1 MRLARNCARAV
12 CRIVVSVVKDWHA
25 YQNAVQHELAN
36 HKCTPERIQVWQRGV
51 DTARFN
57 PSYKCSHMRAELSDG
72 HPEAPL
78 LVHVGRLGAGTAIT
92 KHACMLR
99 LVWHMQCRNRN
110 GHI

>member
-1 MRLARNCARAV
+1 M
-12 CRIVVSVVKDWHA
+12 
-25 YQNAVQHELAN
+25 VQHELAN

-92 KHACMLR
+92 KHACMYAEAC
-99 LVWHMQCRNRN
+99 VAHAMQKQEWSYAEIKWL
-110 GHI
+110 HSKQSTQ